1 MSSGSGLGLV
11 AGLCAALS
19 AGSTRFGE
27 IHTSPRFKVY
37 SPRETLLQDVD
48 VVARWSG
55 LWNRQFTMNQRMV
68 SNPPSCMKT
77 CDVVQNRNRVKD
89 IELSVEKK
97 WTAQSGSLSMVGLKA
112 FRPLTNQ

>member
-89 IELSVEKK
+89 IELFGGKEMDRAIGKLVHGRIE
-97 WTAQSGSLSMVGLKA
+97 SL
-112 FRPLTNQ
+112 